1 MELPSDLDGQPPGE
15 LGAFSLTPA
24 LSRWERELRTPCRA
38 RFTRSARSTRTMRN
52 SLLQYTN
59 AKPQAHLKTKLT
71 LLLFCLHLGFGA
83 DCLAASEPA
92 SGRPAEPQGPAIVPG
107 ATESSPSRSQYFS
120 WINNRNEGSTEAQTL
135 ANLEF
140 FKWLHDEYGMQL
152 DIYAFDAGNIDGPQ
166 YYGRMDSD
174 KFKAQFP
181 RGFAPIYQ
189 LAKSFGCRLGV
200 WLGPDGF
207 GDTPAEEQ
215 ARINML
221 VGLCRD
227 YEFALFKMDAVCGQL
242 RPEKQEAFA
251 RLMTE
256 CRKYSPDLILLNHR
270 LKLGTAQ
277 DYATTFLWEGAET
290 YIDVH
295 MANRSRTG
303 THNRVQAISRGLV
316 PDLKRL
322 TEDHGVCLSSCLD
335 YWEDDLILQAFNR
348 CLILAPELY
357 GNPWF
362 LRDDEF
368 PRLARILNL
377 HQRYRDIMVQ
387 GMVLDM
393 ERYGPQAVAR
403 GNEATRLVTLR
414 NLDWEPV
421 VRRLKLDASIGFIA
435 EGPVEVRQFHPCE
448 RILGAFKRGDEVAVE
463 VLPFRSCLLLVDAKQ
478 TGGVGLRGCDYEVVR
493 DVPGK
498 DFVVR
503 MLGPAGAMSEVSL
516 ASNGRTFRRASIDGQ
531 PMSELPEGKAVRIE
545 FPGKPDTA
553 SWPRRIGAPTV
564 CAVPADAEGLFESSC
579 FAGDNDPL
587 EFRSLRRSGPSKIPQ
602 VQKARQA
609 FLDQPIIAQ
618 EGMLTEYLFDGK
630 SGTCCNLL
638 RSRARE
644 PGSRYLRLDLGKAT
658 RLDHVLLEAPA
669 TGALQH
675 AAVAPTNHAEVSV
688 DLKTWTPARLAQDGR
703 NIRIECDP
711 TQPFRY
717 LRTDLVPDKLV
728 EIRGFS
734 EGKELDRG
742 GWRASWLFPR
752 FQKVRQAWSLPF
764 SLDAAVPGSYL
775 TVACN
780 GVHGHEGAWVALRVD
795 GRWVGAPQ
803 RAPSYP
809 VNPWE
814 YPVSRTDRN
823 YSYFIPVTR
832 DMLGKACEV
841 VVLGFDP
848 KNLDFKPDVWLTA
861 YPVPYQAK
869 TLTLS
874 E

>member
-1 MELPSDLDGQPPGE
+1 M
-15 LGAFSLTPA
+15 
-24 LSRWERELRTPCRA
+24 
-38 RFTRSARSTRTMRN
+38 
-52 SLLQYTN
+52 
-59 AKPQAHLKTKLT
+59 
-71 LLLFCLHLGFGA
+71 
-83 DCLAASEPA
+83 
-92 SGRPAEPQGPAIVPG
+92 PG
-107 ATESSPSRSQYFS
+107 ATELSPSRSQYFS

-140 FKWLHDEYGMQL
+140 FKWLHDEYGMKL

-181 RGFAPIYQ
+181 RGFAPVYE
-189 LAKSFGCRLGV
+189 LAKSFGCRLGI

-207 GDTPAEEQ
+207 GDTPAEER
-215 ARINML
+215 ARIDML
-221 VGLCRD
+221 VSLCRD

-322 TEDHGVCLSSCLD
+322 TEDHGVCLSSSLD

-368 PRLARILNL
+368 PRLARIFNL
-377 HQRYRDIMVQ
+377 HQRYRDIMVK
-387 GMVLDM
+387 GMVLD
-393 ERYGPQAVAR
+393 EPRYGPLAVAR
-403 GNEATRLVTLR
+403 GNDTTRLITLR
-414 NLDWEPV
+414 NLDWRPV
-421 VRRLKLDASIGFIA
+421 VRHVKLDDSIGCSASGEIEVRLLHPTERVLGRFNRGY
-435 EGPVEVRQFHPCE
+435 ELPVEVP
-448 RILGAFKRGDEVAVE
+448 
-463 VLPFRSCLLLVDAKQ
+463 PFRSCLLLVDAKQ

-498 DFVVR
+498 DVVMR
-503 MLGPAGAMSEVSL
+503 LLGSAGKSRPIDLVSG
-516 ASNGRTFRRASIDGQ
+516 GRRFRRATIDGQ
-531 PMSELPEGKAVRIE
+531 PAPDLVEGRQVNVT
-545 FPGKPDTA
+545 F
-553 SWPRRIGAPTV
+553 SGAPAPDDRPWHKWIASPDAFQSSLSDTNL
-564 CAVPADAEGLFESSC
+564 PIMPPDAEALFENSC

-587 EFRSLRRSGPSKIPQ
+587 EIRSLRRSGPSKIPQ
-602 VQKARQA
+602 VQRARQA

-630 SGTCCNLL
+630 SDTYCNLL
-638 RSRARE
+638 RGRARE
-644 PGSRYLRLDLGKAT
+644 PQNRFLRIDLGEARRLDSIA
-658 RLDHVLLEAPA
+658 LELPP
-669 TGALQH
+669 TGEVRFSTVTA
-675 AAVAPTNHAEVSV
+675 TNHAEVSA
-688 DLKTWTPARLAQDGR
+688 DLRTWRPARLLQAGR
-703 NIRIECDP
+703 AIRIECD
-711 TQPFRY
+711 TNQPVRY
-717 LRTDLVPDKLV
+717 LRTDLVPEKV
-728 EIRGFS
+728 CEIRGYAA
-734 EGKELDRG
+734 GKELARV

-752 FQKVRQAWSLPF
+752 FKEVRKAWTLRF
-764 SLDAAVPGSYL
+764 RLEHAAPGNYL
-775 TVACN
+775 AVACN
-780 GVHGHEGAWVALRVD
+780 GVHGREGAWVSLRVD
-795 GRWVGAPQ
+795 GRLVGAPQ

-814 YPVSRTDRN
+814 YPVSQTDRN
-823 YSYFIPVTR
+823 YTYFIPVTP
-832 DMLGKACEV
+832 DMLRKDCEV

-848 KNLDFKPDVWLTA
+848 KNLEFQPEVWLTA
-861 YPVPYQAK
+861 YPIPSQAK